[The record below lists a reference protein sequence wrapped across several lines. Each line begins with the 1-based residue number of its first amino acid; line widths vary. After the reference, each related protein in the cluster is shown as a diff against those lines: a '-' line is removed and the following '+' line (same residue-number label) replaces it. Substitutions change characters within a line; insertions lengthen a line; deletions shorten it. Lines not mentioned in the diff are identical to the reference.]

1 MTNEN
6 QKELDALAADVGKI
20 LAESTLPK
28 DKSVDVMLDLME
40 RMAPTALTMS
50 QQAANGEFIVFLMQL
65 LKVLL
70 PILLKM
76 LA

>member
-1 MTNEN
+1 MTSEN
-6 QKELDALAADVGKI
+6 QRELDALTADVGKI
-20 LAESTLPK
+20 LAESTLPE

-50 QQAANGEFIVFLMQL
+50 QQSANGEFIVFLMQL